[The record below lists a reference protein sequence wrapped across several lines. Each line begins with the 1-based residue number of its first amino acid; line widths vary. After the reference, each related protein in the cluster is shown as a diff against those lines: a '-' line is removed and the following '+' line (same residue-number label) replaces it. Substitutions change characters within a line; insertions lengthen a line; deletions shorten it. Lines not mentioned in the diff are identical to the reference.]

1 MVAGRARECC
11 LDTYKEIEFPGKDD
25 EDELEEM
32 VGQFLE
38 LGKPGNLQTTKIFAL
53 LQYKKP

>member
-25 EDELEEM
+25 EDEL
-32 VGQFLE
+32 
-38 LGKPGNLQTTKIFAL
+38 
-53 LQYKKP
+53 KKWWDNF